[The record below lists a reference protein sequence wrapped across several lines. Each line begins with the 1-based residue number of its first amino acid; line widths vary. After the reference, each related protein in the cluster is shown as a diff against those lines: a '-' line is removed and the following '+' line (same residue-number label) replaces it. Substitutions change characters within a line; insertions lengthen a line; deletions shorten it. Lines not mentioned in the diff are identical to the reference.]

1 MRYIDYE
8 PGGSADTLRV
18 AEGPT
23 PAPQAGEILIE
34 VAYAGVN
41 RPDILQRSGR
51 YPPPPGA
58 SPILGL
64 EVSGHII
71 ELGSGVS
78 EWRVG
83 DAVTALVPGGGY
95 AECCTTPADQALRI
109 PTHMDLASAAGLPE
123 NWFTVWANVADMGAL
138 KEGERLLV
146 HGGTSGIGLTAIH
159 LASFLGAT
167 CWATVGNDDKAA
179 FCRASGAH
187 HVINYRTADFA
198 EAVMAT
204 TDHQGVDVIL
214 DVVGLPY
221 LARHLAI
228 LRRDGRLV
236 FVALSGGSRG
246 EIDLSPIL
254 TKRLRLSGSAMR
266 PRTVAEK
273 RALRDALAQHIW
285 PELDRGRLL
294 PHIGARF
301 PLAEAARAHAL
312 MESGDHRGKI
322 VLAVKP

>member
-8 PGGSADTLRV
+8 SGGNANTLRP

-23 PAPQAGEILIE
+23 PAPRTGEILIE

-64 EVSGHII
+64 EVSGHVA
-71 ELGSGVS
+71 EVGADVQ

-95 AECCTTPADQALRI
+95 AEYCTTPADQALRI
-109 PTHMDLASAAGLPE
+109 PARMDLASAAALPE
-123 NWFTVWANVADMGAL
+123 NWFTVWANAADMGAL
-138 KEGERLLV
+138 KAGERLLV
-146 HGGTSGIGLTAIH
+146 HGGTSGIGFTAIQ
-159 LASFLGAT
+159 LARFLGAT

-187 HVINYRTADFA
+187 HVINYRTTDFA
-198 EAVMAT
+198 EAVMAAT
-204 TDHQGVDVIL
+204 NHQGIDVIL
-214 DVVGLPY
+214 DVVGVPY
-221 LARHLAI
+221 LERHLGI

-236 FVALSGGSRG
+236 FIALSGGNRG
-246 EIDLSPIL
+246 EIDLAPIL
-254 TKRLRLSGSAMR
+254 TKRLRLTGSAMR
-266 PRTVAEK
+266 PRTIAEK
-273 RALRDALAQHIW
+273 RAIRDALARHIW
-285 PELDRGRLL
+285 PELDYGRLL

-301 PLAEAARAHAL
+301 PLAEAAHAHEL

>member
-8 PGGSADTLRV
+8 PGGNADTLRL
-18 AEGPT
+18 AEGPA
-23 PAPQAGEILIE
+23 PIPQAGEILIE
-34 VAYAGVN
+34 VAYAGIN
-41 RPDILQRSGR
+41 RPDILQRLGR
-51 YPPPPGA
+51 YLPPSGA

-64 EVSGHII
+64 EVSGHVVRV
-71 ELGSGVS
+71 GANVR
-78 EWRVG
+78 EWQVG

-95 AECCTTPADQALRI
+95 AEYCTTPADQALRI
-109 PTHMDLASAAGLPE
+109 PAHMDLASAAGLPE
-123 NWFTVWANVADMGAL
+123 NWFTVWANAADMGAL

-159 LASFLGAT
+159 LARFLGAT

-187 HVINYRTADFA
+187 HVINYRTTDFA

-204 TDHQGVDVIL
+204 TDHQGIDVIL
-214 DVVGLPY
+214 DVVGAPY
-221 LARHLAI
+221 LERHLDI

-236 FVALSGGSRG
+236 FIALSGGSRG
-246 EIDLSPIL
+246 EINLTPIL
-254 TKRLRLSGSAMR
+254 TKRLRLTGSTMR
-266 PRTVAEK
+266 PRTVGEK
-273 RALRDALAQHIW
+273 RAIRNALATRIW
-285 PELDRGRLL
+285 PELDHGRLL
-294 PHIGARF
+294 PHIGAQF

-322 VLAVKP
+322 VLAVRP

>member
-1 MRYIDYE
+1 MRYIDHE
-8 PGGSADTLRV
+8 PGASATTLRL

-23 PAPQAGEILIE
+23 PVPQAGEISIE
-34 VAYAGVN
+34 VAYAGIN

-64 EVSGHII
+64 EVAGHVAA
-71 ELGSGVS
+71 LGSGVS

-95 AECCTTPADQALRI
+95 AEYCATPADQASRI
-109 PTHMDLASAAGLPE
+109 PARMDLASAAGLPE
-123 NWFTVWANVADMGAL
+123 NWFTVWANAADMGAL

-159 LASFLGAT
+159 LARFLGAT

-187 HVINYRTADFA
+187 HVINYRTTDFA

-204 TDHQGVDVIL
+204 TDHQGIDGIL
-214 DVVGLPY
+214 DVVGPPY
-221 LARHLAI
+221 LERHCSI

-236 FVALSGGSRG
+236 FIALSGGNRG
-246 EIDLSPIL
+246 DIDLAPIL
-254 TKRLRLSGSAMR
+254 AKRLRLTGSAMR

-273 RALRDALAQHIW
+273 RAIRDALAQHIW